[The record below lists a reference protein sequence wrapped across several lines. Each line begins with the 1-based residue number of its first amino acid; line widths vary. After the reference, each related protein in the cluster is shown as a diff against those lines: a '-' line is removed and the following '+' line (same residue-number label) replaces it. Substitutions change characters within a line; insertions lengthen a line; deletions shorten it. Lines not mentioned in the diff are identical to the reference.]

1 MSQIHHS
8 GSLTPSS
15 SPVTHV
21 KSLWHSPV
29 PYLFGGL
36 ACMMCLIAIALMF
49 LACSYWKLNRN
60 LRNSGG
66 AARDLEA
73 GDSDLK
79 PENDEKTA
87 PPFFEEKFL
96 VIMAG
101 EHNPTFLATLSSSR
115 TSSFGSNDQVQVRN
129 MGSHESNDQVS

>member
-1 MSQIHHS
+1 M
-8 GSLTPSS
+8 TPSS

-21 KSLWHSPV
+21 KSSLWHSPV

-36 ACMMCLIAIALMF
+36 ACMMCLIAIALMI

-73 GDSDLK
+73 GVISDVK
-79 PENDEKTA
+79 PENNEKTA

-101 EHNPTFLATLSSSR
+101 ELNPTFLATPSSSR
-115 TSSFGSNDQVQVRN
+115 TSSFGSGDQQVRN